1 MGYDA
6 VVARCIKAFRALS
19 PSLPVLMA
27 AGGTKV
33 RQKVEPDCQE
43 NVDSLREALRKD
55 SKIGEQIKDVP
66 DKALR
71 RFLRAHLTVPEA
83 HKVYVKCEKWRKK
96 YGVENIKSEDPAIQ
110 SELATGKGII
120 LEERDKMGR
129 PIILA
134 TVHLH
139 DTKNRDM
146 EVLTKFTVYMLETLS
161 NMSDQSEMDNIC
173 VLFDMKDFSLRN
185 MDYQFV
191 KTLIMLLQRYFPE
204 RLGVCLI
211 VNAPTLFSGCWL
223 IIRPWL
229 DERTRKKVNFIYTE
243 EELSQYISLAVLPRK
258 LF

>member
-1 MGYDA
+1 MGYGA
-6 VVARCIKAFRALS
+6 ILPRCIRVFRSLY
-19 PSLPVLMA
+19 PSIPVVMA
-27 AGGTKV
+27 AGGTKA

-43 NVDSLREALRKD
+43 NVDSLREVLRKD
-55 SKIGEQIKDVP
+55 AKTGEQIKDVP

-83 HKVYVKCEKWRKK
+83 HKVYVKCEKWRQK
-96 YGVENIKSEDPAIQ
+96 YGVENIKPEDPAIQ

-129 PIILA
+129 PIILV

-146 EVLTKFTVYMLETLS
+146 DVLTKFTVYMLETLS
-161 NMSDQSEMDNIC
+161 NMSDQGEIDNIC

-229 DERTRKKVNFIYTE
+229 DERTRKKVAFVYSE
-243 EELSQYISLAVLPRK
+243 EELSEYIGVDALPRT